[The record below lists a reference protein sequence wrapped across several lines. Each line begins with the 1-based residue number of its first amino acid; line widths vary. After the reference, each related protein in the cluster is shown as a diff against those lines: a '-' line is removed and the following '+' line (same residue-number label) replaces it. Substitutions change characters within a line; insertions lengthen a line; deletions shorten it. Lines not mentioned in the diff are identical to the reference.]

1 MIYIVRVYDGENV
14 YEYEYSNEQHARE
27 HMAWEQCRTE
37 LYGWQAGREW
47 LICGLK
53 QTSAYHFKNPSEK
66 AHEKLAFPQAKK
78 CKSVDRTF
86 F

>member
-47 LICGLK
+47 LICGI
-53 QTSAYHFKNPSEK
+53 N
-66 AHEKLAFPQAKK
+66 
-78 CKSVDRTF
+78 
-86 F
+86 